1 MPSLTVNAA
10 FTITFFLALALAVAT
25 SPLMMKLGNRLG
37 IVTRPGGRRLHEGD
51 RSRLSRLGGGV
62 LFISF
67 TGTVL
72 VAQLLYV
79 PRHDAE
85 EPLRLTG
92 LLLGALV
99 IFVTG
104 LLDDWLELKPH
115 WWFASQLLAA
125 GIAIHHH
132 IFIEGFNNPL
142 TGTQTAAWPFAVTI
156 VISLLWIIGMTN
168 TVNFLDGLDGLSH
181 GVVFIAACVLF
192 LNSAIVLEPPQLSVS
207 LLPLA
212 LMGATLGFLVYNFY
226 PARIFAG
233 GGAYL
238 LGYLIACLSIIGGAK
253 MATVLM
259 VMALPILDA
268 IWQMVNR
275 LLAGRSPFRGDRGHA
290 HHRLLDL
297 GFSQRQIVLGYY
309 LFCTGF
315 GTLTL
320 LLESRSFKLI
330 SLVLLSA
337 IVVIGLAL
345 LLWLGRER
353 IQGRAGSRSPG
364 KGVKDTSS

>member
-1 MPSLTVNAA
+1 MLDPGAAAA
-10 FTITFFLALALAVAT
+10 FVITFFLALGLALVT
-25 SPLMMKLGNRLG
+25 SPVMIWLGQRLG
-37 IVTRPGGRRLHEGD
+37 VVTQPGGRRRHEGD
-51 RSRLSRLGGGV
+51 RARLSRLGGGA

-67 TGTVL
+67 TLTVL
-72 VAQLLYV
+72 LAQLLDV
-79 PRHDAE
+79 PRFDAE

-92 LLLGALV
+92 LLLGAAV
-99 IFVTG
+99 IFGAG
-104 LLDDWLELKPH
+104 LLDDWRGMQPL
-115 WWFASQLLAA
+115 WWFLAQALAA
-125 GIAIHHH
+125 AIAIHHH

-142 TGTQTAAWPFAVTI
+142 TGAQTPEWPFAVTVGI
-156 VISLLWIIGMTN
+156 TLLWIVGMTN

-192 LNSAIVLEPPQLSVS
+192 LNSAVVLEPPQLSVS

-212 LMGATLGFLVYNFY
+212 LMGAALGFLIHNFY

-268 IWQMVNR
+268 IWQTVNR

-297 GFSQRQIVLGYY
+297 GFSQRRIVLGYY
-309 LFCTGF
+309 LFCAGF
-315 GTLTL
+315 GALTL
-320 LLESRSFKLI
+320 LLESRSFKLV
-330 SLVLLSA
+330 SLLLMSA
-337 IVVIGLAL
+337 IVVCGLAL
-345 LLWLGRER
+345 LLWLGRDR
-353 IQGRAGSRSPG
+353 AQGATGRRSPG
-364 KGVKDTSS
+364 SGR

>member
-1 MPSLTVNAA
+1 MTVIAA
-10 FTITFFLALALAVAT
+10 FVITFFLALALAIVA
-25 SPLMMKLGNRLG
+25 SPAMIWLGQRLG
-37 IVTRPGGRRLHEGD
+37 IVTQMSGRRRNEGD
-51 RSRLSRLGGGV
+51 RKQLSRLGGGV
-62 LFISF
+62 LFVSF
-67 TGTVL
+67 TLTVI
-72 VAQLLYV
+72 VAQLLDV
-79 PRHDAE
+79 PRFDPE
-85 EPLRLTG
+85 ETLRLTG
-92 LLLGALV
+92 LLLGASV
-99 IFVTG
+99 IFVAG
-104 LLDDWLELKPH
+104 LLDDWLDLKPH
-115 WWFASQLLAA
+115 WWFLAQFVAA

-132 IFIEGFNNPL
+132 IFIESFNNPL
-142 TGTQTAAWPFAVTI
+142 TGTQTPAWPFIVTVALTLAWI
-156 VISLLWIIGMTN
+156 VGMTN

-192 LNSAIVLEPPQLSVS
+192 LNSAVILEPPQQSVS

-212 LMGATLGFLVYNFY
+212 LMGATLGFLIHNFY

-238 LGYLIACLSIIGGAK
+238 LGFLIACLSIIGGAK

-268 IWQMVNR
+268 LWQMFNR
-275 LLAGRSPFRGDRGHA
+275 LLAGRNPFRGDRGHA

-297 GFSQRQIVLGYY
+297 GYSQRRIVLGYY

-320 LLESRSFKLI
+320 ILESRTFKLA
-330 SLVLLSA
+330 SLLLLS
-337 IVVIGLAL
+337 VIIICGLGV

-353 IQGRAGSRSPG
+353 AQDVAGSRSPG
-364 KGVKDTSS
+364 SGR

>member
-10 FTITFFLALALAVAT
+10 FLITFFLALALAIAT
-25 SPLMMKLGNRLG
+25 SPLMIRLGSRLG
-37 IVTRPGGRRLHEGD
+37 IVTQPSARRRNEGD
-51 RSRLSRLGGGV
+51 RARLSRLGGGV

-72 VAQLLYV
+72 AAQLLEV

-104 LLDDWLELKPH
+104 LLDDWLELKPQ
-115 WWFASQLLAA
+115 WWFAGQLLAA
-125 GIAIHHH
+125 GIAIHHL

-142 TGTQTAAWPFAVTI
+142 TGAQTPEWPFAITI
-156 VISLLWIIGMTN
+156 AISLLWIIGMTN
-168 TVNFLDGLDGLSH
+168 TINFLDGLDGLSH

-192 LNSAIVLEPPQLSVS
+192 LNSAILLEPPQLSVS

-212 LMGATLGFLVYNFY
+212 LMGATLGFLVHNFY

-268 IWQMVNR
+268 IWQVVNR
-275 LLAGRSPFRGDRGHA
+275 ILTGRSPFRGDRGHA

-330 SLVLLSA
+330 SLVLLTA
-337 IVVIGLAL
+337 IVVCGLAL
-345 LLWLGRER
+345 LLRL
-353 IQGRAGSRSPG
+353 GRAGTQDAAGKRSPG
-364 KGVKDTSS
+364 KGA

>member
-1 MPSLTVNAA
+1 MHSITTSAA
-10 FTITFFLALALAVAT
+10 FVITFSLALSLAIAT
-25 SPLMMKLGNRLG
+25 SPLMIRVGQRLG
-37 IVTRPGGRRLHEGD
+37 IVTQPGGRRSHPGD
-51 RSRLSRLGGGV
+51 LARLSRLGGGV

-67 TGTVL
+67 TLTVL
-72 VAQLLYV
+72 LAQLLDV
-79 PRHDAE
+79 PRFDAE

-92 LLLGALV
+92 LLLGAAV
-99 IFVTG
+99 MFVAG
-104 LLDDWLELKPH
+104 MLDDRYELRAHWLFLAQ
-115 WWFASQLLAA
+115 FLAA

-142 TGTQTAAWPFAVTI
+142 TGAQTPAWPFLVT
-156 VISLLWIIGMTN
+156 VGLTLLWIVGMTN

-192 LNSAIVLEPPQLSVS
+192 LNSAVVLEPPQLSVS

-212 LMGATLGFLVYNFY
+212 LMGATLGFLIFNFY

-233 GGAYL
+233 GGACL

-268 IWQMVNR
+268 IWQMFNR
-275 LLAGRSPFRGDRGHA
+275 LRTGRSPFRGDRGHA

-320 LLESRSFKLI
+320 LLESRAFKLV
-330 SLVLLSA
+330 SLLLLFA
-337 IVVIGLAL
+337 IIACGLAL
-345 LLWLGRER
+345 LFWMGRDR
-353 IQGRAGSRSPG
+353 TQQPAGNRSPG
-364 KGVKDTSS
+364 SGQ